1 MSALDYIKII
11 GMDGERGEEI
21 DPGAFECFQGISCGG
36 GKGATDPIS
45 EDPDIAQALW
55 TAQNDLIQAESDYC
69 MEIEELF
76 TRKKDALPQ
85 EEHFATSLLQEII
98 EGVGGLIVGLLVTLW
113 TKNKKVG
120 QVAAFVAEMA
130 IGLAIEYLKKLYTE
144 GKDLCEHIR
153 AENDALLNLEQGRGN
168 YDLRRETLRLHTEM
182 LENLLLHIGH
192 LESLLE
198 QASNTNARDMI
209 DAIQDLKYNDES
221 VDFGSVRLHLKG
233 KVIEY

>member
-1 MSALDYIKII
+1 MNACDYIKII
-11 GMDGERGEEI
+11 GMDGERPEEL
-21 DPGAFECFQGISCGG
+21 DPGAFEVFQGIACGG
-36 GKGATDPIS
+36 GEGATDPIS
-45 EDPDIAQALW
+45 EDIEIAQALW
-55 TAQNDLIQAESDYC
+55 TAQGGLIQAESDYC
-69 MEIEELF
+69 TEIEELF

-85 EEHFATSLLQEII
+85 EEHFSNSLLQEII
-98 EGVGGLIVGLLVTLW
+98 EGVGGLIVGILVSLW

-120 QVAAFVAEMA
+120 EVAAFVAQMA
-130 IGLAIEYLKKLYTE
+130 IGLAIEYLKKLYTK
-144 GKDLCEHIR
+144 GKDLCEKIR

-221 VDFGSVRLHLKG
+221 IDFGSVRLHLKG